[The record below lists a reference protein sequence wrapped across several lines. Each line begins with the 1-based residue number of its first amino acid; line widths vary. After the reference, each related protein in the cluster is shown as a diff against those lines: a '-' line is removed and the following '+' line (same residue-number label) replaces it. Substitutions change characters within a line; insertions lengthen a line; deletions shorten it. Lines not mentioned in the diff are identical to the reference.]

1 MLQVEKFLPANNSSD
16 QEDVGTDVD
25 IPSNES
31 ENPEEEYSED
41 DYGLVDDEEKNFDD
55 IPENERQ

>member
-1 MLQVEKFLPANNSSD
+1 MLQVERLPKESSSD